1 MTLIF
6 NYLISVSD
14 SKIAVG
20 ELFTGWG
27 YKRNLTVFFHLGN
40 NNDRMNIRGYISL

>member
-14 SKIAVG
+14 DKITVG
-20 ELFTGWG
+20 DFFTRWV
-27 YKRNLTVFFHLGN
+27 YKRNLMVFFHLQ
-40 NNDRMNIRGYISL
+40 D